1 MDPFATLGISPRFEV
16 DSAEIE
22 RRYRELQRRFH
33 PDRHV
38 SAPSKERRES
48 LLKAMEINEA
58 YRTLSDEVARA
69 EALLVQAGLA
79 GADPKAADQ
88 EFLMEVM
95 ELREGLADAKA
106 AQDLERVQNLAA
118 DVTTKLEAVRNGLRD
133 AFDRAP
139 DMKDDHASLAMLVS
153 KLKYY
158 HRFLDEANSIEDAA
172 HS

>member
-1 MDPFATLGISPRFEV
+1 MDPFATLGLTPRFDV
-16 DSAEIE
+16 DAAEIE

-58 YRTLSDEVARA
+58 YRTVSDEVARA
-69 EALLVQAGLA
+69 EALLLHVGLA
-79 GADPKAADQ
+79 SADSKAADQ

-95 ELREGLADAKA
+95 ELREGLADAKE
-106 AQDLERVQNLAA
+106 AQDFERVQMMAA
-118 DVTTKLEAVRNGLRD
+118 DVKSKMQAVRDALRD
-133 AFDRAP
+133 AFDPASDKKNER
-139 DMKDDHASLAMLVS
+139 ASLAMLVS

-158 HRFLDEANSIEDAA
+158 HRFLDEANSIEDAL